1 MDKSNGTQTNI
12 PKEEL
17 FNEQCSDCRKNIK
30 VSRERAEKYETF
42 LCDKCKEKRWLEKA
56 IKKAKTI
63 IPKKFWGIDTE
74 KPLDEYKDK
83 ICSLFLHAKAGVGK
97 TVLACSLAKLYIK
110 QGHEVKF
117 ISYPAFIMD
126 LQGMFRGEKD
136 VYGYA
141 KEIAWYPEDAD
152 ISSKPLYMREFGAP
166 EREWKKDGILIIDDL
181 GAVKLTEFVRQIT
194 YYIINER
201 EMKMLPTIITS
212 NFDLNEIDNMIDPR
226 VSSRISGMCEIKKL
240 DGKDRRLK
248 T

>member
-42 LCDKCKEKRWLEKA
+42 LCDKCKEKRWLEKV

-74 KPLDEYKDK
+74 KPLNEYKDN
-83 ICSLFLHAKAGVGK
+83 ICSLFIHGKAGVGK

-141 KEIAWYPEDAD
+141 KEIAWYPEKIEKD
-152 ISSKPLYMREFGAP
+152 PCLYKNI
-166 EREWKKDGILIIDDL
+166 ERKGVLIIDDL
-181 GAVKLTEFVRQIT
+181 GAVKLTDFVRQIT

-201 EMKMLPTIITS
+201 EMKCLPTIITS
-212 NFDLNEIDNMIDPR
+212 NFGLNEIDEMIDSR
-226 VSSRISGMCEIKKL
+226 ISSRISGMCEVLQIK
-240 DGKDRRLK
+240 GKDRRLK
-248 T
+248 TT